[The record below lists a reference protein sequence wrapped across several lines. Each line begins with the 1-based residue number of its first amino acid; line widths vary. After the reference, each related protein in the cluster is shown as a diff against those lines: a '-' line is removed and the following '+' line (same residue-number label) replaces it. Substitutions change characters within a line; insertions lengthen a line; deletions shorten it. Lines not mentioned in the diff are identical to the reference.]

1 MNYYCISPE
10 ERVVKKS
17 WAVKLMQF
25 LSPPRAFE
33 QGLFLFSPMQ
43 ACLLEWRSHPI
54 PGVTFG
60 HNSHYLSPFAV
71 FRLRR
76 EERGGGGAAAA
87 NTTAAAA
94 ASAADSSQVDCLK
107 EEEGQRERVFSLIT
121 SVQSCQKNL

>member
-1 MNYYCISPE
+1 
-10 ERVVKKS
+10 
-17 WAVKLMQF
+17 
-25 LSPPRAFE
+25 
-33 QGLFLFSPMQ
+33 MQ

-76 EERGGGGAAAA
+76 EERGGGGGGAAAA

-94 ASAADSSQVDCLK
+94 ASADSSQV
-107 EEEGQRERVFSLIT
+107 
-121 SVQSCQKNL
+121 